1 MRRRSIKVLD
11 VILRKIPGVWIVEV
25 PWLWVI
31 PVDYDLA
38 AATQTTGN
46 SNWKSRERIA
56 ADSQFL
62 CGVVLADFCCPR
74 IPVYVLSCS
83 PC

>member
-46 SNWKSRERIA
+46 SNWKSRERILLLTPSSCVEWCWLIFA
-56 ADSQFL
+56 ALGFL
-62 CGVVLADFCCPR
+62 CMC
-74 IPVYVLSCS
+74 
-83 PC
+83 